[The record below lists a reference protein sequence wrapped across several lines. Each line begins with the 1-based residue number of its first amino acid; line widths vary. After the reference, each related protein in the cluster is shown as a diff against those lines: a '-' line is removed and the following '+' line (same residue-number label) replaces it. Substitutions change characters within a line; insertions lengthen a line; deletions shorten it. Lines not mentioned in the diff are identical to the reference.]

1 MEDAGRWRAGGSACL
16 LAVSWAALAAGQP
29 PQGPVDSAPTVSIP
43 ALPEALRAQPPAEP
57 AVEPFVGPIA
67 VDLDQ
72 EAAGQELLPAQ
83 GADREAG
90 APGGEEFGG
99 PGGAAAEAP
108 PPAAPGAADAAAAGA
123 GAGAPGVAGAGED
136 AVPAAASEAARPD
149 APVSDL
155 GPPVVGGE
163 SDLSLARRAAALL
176 GGILDPAAERRLV
189 PIGGGAADLAQSLAR
204 AVFAAP
210 VAGSIPYVVQAQVHH
225 DVTLIF
231 PVEWRL
237 VQVFVGDPAR
247 WAVTHSGPIVVL
259 KPGEAGAR
267 TNLTA
272 VLATGEVLQMD
283 LEEVTGLVGARRIG
297 RVYVGPEQWLVD
309 RIFSM
314 LPAEVRRR
322 VVDSP
327 ATVAQLLADPVAVVG
342 LYGGTGAVP
351 NPLGESRVV
360 EAEPPAPSG
369 SIPGAGGAGAAAPRP
384 RRAGAFPPPAP
395 RRPAAQSGFAEPAA
409 GRSGAGDG
417 VYVSGTDVAAL
428 EGRLRQAQGRVETA
442 RRGAGDRIA
451 AAQLGLEAD
460 LEALRE
466 EYPLRTQFSY
476 VLDPPLP
483 PYTEPLW
490 HFGVWHD
497 GDRTYWRM
505 LAPDPLFRDA
515 ESGEPLAAERLDD
528 FLYRFDRVVEHGVVL
543 VRLSNDPQV
552 RELYFRRRRE
562 LEGP

>member
-1 MEDAGRWRAGGSACL
+1 MEAAGPWRAGGSACL
-16 LAVSWAALAAGQP
+16 LVLSWAALAAGQP
-29 PQGPVDSAPTVSIP
+29 PPAPVDGAAAVSIP
-43 ALPEALRAQPPAEP
+43 ELPEALRGRPAAEPRVAQPA
-57 AVEPFVGPIA
+57 AEPFVGPIV
-67 VDLDQ
+67 VDLEQ
-72 EAAGQELLPAQ
+72 QAGGQDLSPE

-90 APGGEEFGG
+90 APGGEEPGG
-99 PGGAAAEAP
+99 PAGAAAEAP
-108 PPAAPGAADAAAAGA
+108 APALPGAADAAAAGA
-123 GAGAPGVAGAGED
+123 GADAPGVVGAGED
-136 AVPAAASEAARPD
+136 AVPGAASEVAGPD
-149 APVSDL
+149 PAVSD
-155 GPPVVGGE
+155 PASPVMGGE

-237 VQVFVGDPAR
+237 VQVFVGDPGR

-272 VLATGEVLQMD
+272 VLASGEVLQMD

-351 NPLGESRVV
+351 NPLGEPRLV
-360 EAEPPAPSG
+360 EVESPAPSG
-369 SIPGAGGAGAAAPRP
+369 SIPGAGGAGVAVSRP
-384 RRAGAFPPPAP
+384 GRAGAFPPPAP
-395 RRPAAQSGFAEPAA
+395 RRPAAQSGLAEPAA
-409 GRSGAGDG
+409 GHG

-428 EGRLRQAQGRVETA
+428 EGRLRRAQGRVEAA

-476 VLDPPLP
+476 VLDPPLG

-543 VRLSNDPQV
+543 VRPSSQV

>member
-1 MEDAGRWRAGGSACL
+1 MENQARWRAGGFACL
-16 LAVSWAALAAGQP
+16 LALSWAALAAGQP
-29 PQGPVDSAPTVSIP
+29 ATVSIP
-43 ALPEALRAQPPAEP
+43 ELPEALRARPAAGPRAAQPAE
-57 AVEPFVGPIA
+57 EPFVGPIA
-67 VDLDQ
+67 AHLEQDVDGQDLSP
-72 EAAGQELLPAQ
+72 EA
-83 GADREAG
+83 ADREAG
-90 APGGEEFGG
+90 AFGGEEHAG
-99 PGGAAAEAP
+99 
-108 PPAAPGAADAAAAGA
+108 PGAAGVPVPPTAVPGAVDAAAAGA
-123 GAGAPGVAGAGED
+123 D
-136 AVPAAASEAARPD
+136 ADQSRSDAA
-149 APVSDL
+149 VSDP
-155 GPPVVGGE
+155 GPAPPVVGAE

-176 GGILDPAAERRLV
+176 GGILDPAAERQRLV
-189 PIGGGAADLAQSLAR
+189 PVGGGAADLAQSLAR

-237 VQVFVGDPAR
+237 VQVFVGDPMR

-309 RIFSM
+309 RIFAM

-360 EAEPPAPSG
+360 EAAPPAPSRPISGPGG
-369 SIPGAGGAGAAAPRP
+369 SGAVVAFPQPG
-384 RRAGAFPPPAP
+384 RAGAFGPSAP
-395 RRPAAQSGFAEPAA
+395 RRSAAPSRFAEPAT

-417 VYVSGTDVAAL
+417 VYVSGTDVAEL

-442 RRGAGDRIA
+442 RRAAGDRIA

-476 VLDPPLP
+476 VLDPPLA

-505 LAPDPLFRDA
+505 LAPDPLFRDV
-515 ESGEPLAAERLDD
+515 ESGEPLAVEQIDD
-528 FLYRFDRVVEHGVVL
+528 FLYRFERVVEHGVVL
-543 VRLSNDPQV
+543 VRLSHDPQV

>member
-1 MEDAGRWRAGGSACL
+1 MENLGRWRAGGSACL
-16 LAVSWAALAAGQP
+16 LALSWAVLAAGQP
-29 PQGPVDSAPTVSIP
+29 PPAPVDSVAAVSIP

-57 AVEPFVGPIA
+57 AVEPFVGPIV
-67 VDLDQ
+67 VDLEQ
-72 EAAGQELLPAQ
+72 EAAGQELLPAE
-83 GADREAG
+83 GVAREAG
-90 APGGEEFGG
+90 APGGEELGG

-108 PPAAPGAADAAAAGA
+108 PPAVPGAVDAAAAGA
-123 GAGAPGVAGAGED
+123 GADVSGVA
-136 AVPAAASEAARPD
+136 VPDPA
-149 APVSDL
+149 
-155 GPPVVGGE
+155 PPVVGGE

-189 PIGGGAADLAQSLAR
+189 PMGGGAADLAQSLAR

-210 VAGSIPYVVQAQVHH
+210 VAGSIPYVVQAQVRH

-231 PVEWRL
+231 PAEWRL
-237 VQVFVGDPAR
+237 VQVFVGDPGR

-272 VLATGEVLQMD
+272 VLASGEVLQMD

-351 NPLGESRVV
+351 NPLGEPRVV
-360 EAEPPAPSG
+360 EAAPPPPSG
-369 SIPGAGGAGAAAPRP
+369 SIPGAGGAGVAVPRSG
-384 RRAGAFPPPAP
+384 RAGASSPPAP
-395 RRPAAQSGFAEPAA
+395 RRPAAQSRFAEPAA

-476 VLDPPLP
+476 VLDPPLA

-497 GDRTYWRM
+497 GDRTYWRV

-515 ESGEPLAAERLDD
+515 ESGEPLAAEPLDD